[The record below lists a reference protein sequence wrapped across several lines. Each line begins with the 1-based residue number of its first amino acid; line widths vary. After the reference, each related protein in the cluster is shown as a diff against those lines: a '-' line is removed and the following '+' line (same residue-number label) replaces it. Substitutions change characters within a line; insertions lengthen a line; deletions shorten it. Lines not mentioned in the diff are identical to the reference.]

1 MKTTRRLR
9 SWRCIIPPAILCLL
23 ATGFS
28 SIFWIDVT
36 EALAVP
42 FSVAEQQAQQLVRN
56 QLGYLPD
63 NFVRI
68 SAWTGT
74 DDNEN
79 DQDKEPVAIQ
89 CYPLNGGAKRRRQR
103 AATKT
108 THTPLLGTPFP
119 TMFWLTSPS
128 ISKAIGGLEREGYI
142 QVFEERLASS
152 SSEES
157 TTLAQRLIQCHQEQA
172 QLRWQSL
179 SDDDRALLCLEH
191 PPSVPRMRNMLQ
203 YSGIA
208 GTNFTTTAVSS
219 SSDNIVVVVPSIK
232 CLHTHY
238 AHYRSTRNMKD
249 ATQNP
254 VGEMIH
260 EQLQL
265 QFPELQ
271 L

>member
-9 SWRCIIPPAILCLL
+9 SSRWIIPPAIICLL
-23 ATGFS
+23 AAGFS
-28 SIFWIDVT
+28 SIFLIGVT
-36 EALAVP
+36 EALAAVP
-42 FSVAEQQAQQLVRN
+42 FSSSAADEQQAQLVRN

-63 NFVRI
+63 NFVCI
-68 SAWTGT
+68 SAWTN
-74 DDNEN
+74 DDNH
-79 DQDKEPVAIQ
+79 DKEPVAIQ

-142 QVFEERLASS
+142 QVFEERLLSS
-152 SSEES
+152 TSS
-157 TTLAQRLIQCHQEQA
+157 LAAQRLIQCHQEQA
-172 QLRWQSL
+172 QMRWQSL
-179 SDDDRALLCLEH
+179 SDDDRALLCSED

-208 GTNFTTTAVSS
+208 GTNFTTTAV
-219 SSDNIVVVVPSIK
+219 DNNNNNNNNIPSIK

-249 ATQNP
+249 VTQNP